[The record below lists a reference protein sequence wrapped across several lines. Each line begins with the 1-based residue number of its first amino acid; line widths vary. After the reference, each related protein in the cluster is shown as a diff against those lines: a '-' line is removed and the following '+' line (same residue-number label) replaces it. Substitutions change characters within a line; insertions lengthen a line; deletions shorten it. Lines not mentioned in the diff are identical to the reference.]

1 MRFFVVVGLL
11 CALIAAV
18 PATALAG
25 WGPAEPVG
33 SNINQILL
41 PPGGPGF
48 VIGFPATTP
57 SRLRF
62 AFRPLEGVLEG
73 PMEFPAGI
81 GQHTLPVWGFD
92 AAGDAVVL
100 DEEIQKVYWRSAD
113 GETTTPQKLEGH
125 LLARWPRLVSVAPN
139 GDALIGVN
147 ELRPGGSPVQLAFRP
162 AGKSA
167 QVDTANTVDLTEY
180 GTLIGLQLQADG
192 GAIAVYS
199 DEMSHKLMQVVR
211 RSGQTEFDAPT
222 EVASPPGTEGKSEL
236 TFSGDPSGW
245 AMLGWSGKSSSGST
259 VNQAVGTIRA
269 PDGSFPTATVLATG
283 ESISNVTPAV
293 SSSGDG
299 LLTWKQ
305 NGLGN
310 AACPSSAI
318 RGASQHLGVWSTAMD
333 VGPSS
338 WPDASIP
345 ATASTSF
352 SSGNDISVPMIR
364 VHEEGNCPASPYPQT
379 RSLIVHH
386 YRSGP
391 AGLTDQGTS
400 ELTPLSA
407 NNLQLVEGWA
417 MEPAGKI
424 FAWYRVG
431 EERFLRVFDGVTP
444 GGGVTPVMKEETKP
458 ITSPAPNVPGKPA
471 PSTPAPSIKPLVLQQ
486 FAIIPTIDPK
496 ALEFEMH
503 CPPPTQ
509 EQNGD
514 QGESCAGRAYA
525 MYLFTGK
532 HIKAYGA
539 RATSLKKRLDVIAT
553 GSISIKAGHSGH
565 VKLHLNKLGKKLLKT
580 GARLKITLRL
590 AVTLG
595 QRSFT
600 GSEPATIK
608 TRKKH

>member
-259 VNQAVGTIRA
+259 VNQA
-269 PDGSFPTATVLATG
+269 
-283 ESISNVTPAV
+283 
-293 SSSGDG
+293 
-299 LLTWKQ
+299 
-305 NGLGN
+305 
-310 AACPSSAI
+310 
-318 RGASQHLGVWSTAMD
+318 
-333 VGPSS
+333 
-338 WPDASIP
+338 
-345 ATASTSF
+345 
-352 SSGNDISVPMIR
+352 
-364 VHEEGNCPASPYPQT
+364 
-379 RSLIVHH
+379 
-386 YRSGP
+386 
-391 AGLTDQGTS
+391 
-400 ELTPLSA
+400 
-407 NNLQLVEGWA
+407 
-417 MEPAGKI
+417 
-424 FAWYRVG
+424 
-431 EERFLRVFDGVTP
+431 
-444 GGGVTPVMKEETKP
+444 
-458 ITSPAPNVPGKPA
+458 
-471 PSTPAPSIKPLVLQQ
+471 
-486 FAIIPTIDPK
+486 
-496 ALEFEMH
+496 
-503 CPPPTQ
+503 
-509 EQNGD
+509 
-514 QGESCAGRAYA
+514 
-525 MYLFTGK
+525 
-532 HIKAYGA
+532 
-539 RATSLKKRLDVIAT
+539 
-553 GSISIKAGHSGH
+553 
-565 VKLHLNKLGKKLLKT
+565 
-580 GARLKITLRL
+580 
-590 AVTLG
+590 
-595 QRSFT
+595 
-600 GSEPATIK
+600 
-608 TRKKH
+608 